1 MISKQLLAETGQVEC
16 KKREKT
22 DLKKLSGID
31 KQYLKNGEKKSCKG
45 PKYDLRDAADPPVDP
60 SKSTMKP

>member
-1 MISKQLLAETGQVEC
+1 MQ
-16 KKREKT
+16 KKGKDRP
-22 DLKKLSGID
+22 KKLSGID